1 MFNQQ
6 FKTCI
11 AMKWIIII
19 FLFTSCATVS
29 TIDNMKFAGNDL
41 VIVNIQMNGVN
52 ERFLVDTGSS
62 SSYISTEFLKT
73 KRKFNLNERTS
84 SYASAT
90 SYIEYKTTK
99 VKVTLFGDTYWFNT
113 ISLYALNRSLS
124 NGVIGILGSDFLLR
138 NKLIIDYN
146 KRIIYQSKD

>member
-1 MFNQQ
+1 
-6 FKTCI
+6 
-11 AMKWIIII
+11 MKWILITL
-19 FLFTSCATVS
+19 LFTSCATIS
-29 TIDNMKFAGNDL
+29 TVDNMKFADKEL
-41 VIVNIQMNGVN
+41 IVVNIQLNGVN

-73 KRKFNLNERTS
+73 KRKFNLNERTA

-99 VKVTLFGDTYWFNT
+99 VKVTLFGESYWFNT
-113 ISLYALNRSLS
+113 ISLYALNRSLG
-124 NGVIGILGSDFLLR
+124 NGVIGILGSDFLRR

-146 KRIIYQSKD
+146 KRIIYQSKN

>member
-11 AMKWIIII
+11 AMKWILIMW
-19 FLFTSCATVS
+19 LFTSCATIS
-29 TIDNMKFAGNDL
+29 TVDNMKFADKEL
-41 VIVNIQMNGVN
+41 IVVNIQMNGVN

-73 KRKFNLNERTS
+73 KRKFNLNERTA

-99 VKVTLFGDTYWFNT
+99 VKVTLFGESYWFNT
-113 ISLYALNRSLS
+113 ISLYALNRSLG
-124 NGVIGILGSDFLLR
+124 NGVIGILGSDFLR
-138 NKLIIDYN
+138 KNKLIIDYN
-146 KRIIYQSKD
+146 KREIYQAKD

>member
-1 MFNQQ
+1 MVLHLQLNNN
-6 FKTCI
+6 
-11 AMKWIIII
+11 MKWILIIL
-19 FLFTSCATVS
+19 LFTSCATIS
-29 TIDNMKFAGNDL
+29 TVDNMKFADKEL
-41 VIVNIQMNGVN
+41 IVVNIQLNGIN

-99 VKVTLFGDTYWFNT
+99 VKVTLFGESYWFNT
-113 ISLYALNRSLS
+113 ISLYALNQSLG
-124 NGVIGILGSDFLLR
+124 NGVIGILGSDFLRR

-146 KRIIYQSKD
+146 KRIIYQSKN

>member
-1 MFNQQ
+1 MVLHLQSNNN
-6 FKTCI
+6 
-11 AMKWIIII
+11 MKWIVIIL
-19 FLFTSCATVS
+19 LFTSCATIS
-29 TIDNMKFAGNDL
+29 TVDNMKFADKEL
-41 VIVNIQMNGVN
+41 IVVNIKMNGVN

-73 KRKFNLNERTS
+73 KRKFNLNERTA

-99 VKVTLFGDTYWFNT
+99 VKVTLFGESYWFNT
-113 ISLYALNRSLS
+113 ISLYALNRSLG
-124 NGVIGILGSDFLLR
+124 NGVIGILGSDFLRR

-146 KRIIYQSKD
+146 KRIIYKSKN

>member
-1 MFNQQ
+1 MVLHLQLNNN
-6 FKTCI
+6 
-11 AMKWIIII
+11 MKWIVIIL
-19 FLFTSCATVS
+19 LFTSCATIS
-29 TIDNMKFAGNDL
+29 TVDNMKFADKEL
-41 VIVNIQMNGVN
+41 IVVNIQLNGIN

-99 VKVTLFGDTYWFNT
+99 VKVTLFGESYWFNT
-113 ISLYALNRSLS
+113 ISLYALNRSLG
-124 NGVIGILGSDFLLR
+124 NGVIGILGSDFLRR

-146 KRIIYQSKD
+146 KRIIYKSKN

>member
-1 MFNQQ
+1 MANFRYMC
-6 FKTCI
+6 TVLVYI
-11 AMKWIIII
+11 
-19 FLFTSCATVS
+19 LLSSCATVS
-29 TIDNMKFAGNDL
+29 TVDNMKFAGNDL
-41 VIVNIQMNGVN
+41 VIVNIQMNGIN

-73 KRKFNLNERTS
+73 KRKFNLSERTV

-113 ISLYALNRSLS
+113 MSLYALNRSLG
-124 NGVIGILGSDFLLR
+124 NGVVGILGSDFLRR

>member
-1 MFNQQ
+1 
-6 FKTCI
+6 
-11 AMKWIIII
+11 MKWILITL
-19 FLFTSCATVS
+19 LFTSCATIS
-29 TIDNMKFAGNDL
+29 TVDNMKFADKEL
-41 VIVNIQMNGVN
+41 IVVNIQLNGIN

-73 KRKFNLNERTS
+73 KRKFNLNERTA

-99 VKVTLFGDTYWFNT
+99 VKVTLFGESYWFNT
-113 ISLYALNRSLS
+113 ISLYALNRSIDFP
-124 NGVIGILGSDFLLR
+124 VVGILGSDFLRR

>member
-1 MFNQQ
+1 
-6 FKTCI
+6 
-11 AMKWIIII
+11 MKWIVIIL
-19 FLFTSCATVS
+19 LFTSCATIS
-29 TIDNMKFAGNDL
+29 TVDNMKFADKEL
-41 VIVNIQMNGVN
+41 IVVNIQMNGIN

-73 KRKFNLNERTS
+73 KRKFNLNERTA

-90 SYIEYKTTK
+90 SYIEYNTTK
-99 VKVTLFGDTYWFNT
+99 VKVTLFGESYWFNT
-113 ISLYALNRSLS
+113 ISLYALNRSLG
-124 NGVIGILGSDFLLR
+124 NGVIGILGSDFLRR

>member
-1 MFNQQ
+1 
-6 FKTCI
+6 
-11 AMKWIIII
+11 MKWIVIVL
-19 FLFTSCATVS
+19 LFTSCATIS
-29 TIDNMKFAGNDL
+29 TVDNMKFADKEL
-41 VIVNIQMNGVN
+41 IVVNIQMNGIN

-99 VKVTLFGDTYWFNT
+99 VKVTLFGESYWFNT
-113 ISLYALNRSLS
+113 ISLYALNRSLG
-124 NGVIGILGSDFLLR
+124 NGVIGILGSDFLR
-138 NKLIIDYN
+138 GNKLIIDYN
-146 KRIIYQSKD
+146 RREIYQVKD

>member
-1 MFNQQ
+1 
-6 FKTCI
+6 
-11 AMKWIIII
+11 MKWIVIIL
-19 FLFTSCATVS
+19 LFTSCATIS
-29 TIDNMKFAGNDL
+29 TVDNMKFADKEL
-41 VIVNIQMNGVN
+41 IVVNIQMNGIN

-73 KRKFNLNERTS
+73 KRKFNLNERTA

-99 VKVTLFGDTYWFNT
+99 VKVTLFGESYWFNT
-113 ISLYALNRSLS
+113 ISLYALNRSLG
-124 NGVIGILGSDFLLR
+124 NGVIGILGSDFLRR

-146 KRIIYQSKD
+146 KREIYQSKD

>member
-1 MFNQQ
+1 
-6 FKTCI
+6 
-11 AMKWIIII
+11 MKWIFILL
-19 FLFTSCATVS
+19 LFISCAPVS
-29 TIDNMKFAGNDL
+29 TVDNMKFVDKEL
-41 VIVNIQMNGVN
+41 IVVNIQLNGIN

-73 KRKFNLNERTS
+73 KRKFNLNERTA

-99 VKVTLFGDTYWFNT
+99 VKVTLFGESYWFNT
-113 ISLYALNRSLS
+113 ISLYALNRSLG
-124 NGVIGILGSDFLLR
+124 NGVIGILGSDFLRR

-146 KRIIYQSKD
+146 KRIIYQSKN

>member
-1 MFNQQ
+1 
-6 FKTCI
+6 
-11 AMKWIIII
+11 MKWILIIL
-19 FLFTSCATVS
+19 LFTSCATIS
-29 TIDNMKFAGNDL
+29 TVDNMKFADKEL
-41 VIVNIQMNGVN
+41 IVVNIQLNGIN

-73 KRKFNLNERTS
+73 KRKFNLNERTA

-99 VKVTLFGDTYWFNT
+99 VKVTLFGESYRFNT
-113 ISLYALNRSLS
+113 ISLYALNRSLG
-124 NGVIGILGSDFLLR
+124 NGVIGILGYDFLRR

-146 KRIIYQSKD
+146 RREIYQAKD

>member
-1 MFNQQ
+1 
-6 FKTCI
+6 
-11 AMKWIIII
+11 MKWILIML
-19 FLFTSCATVS
+19 LFTSCATVS
-29 TIDNMKFAGNDL
+29 TVGNMKFADKEL
-41 VIVNIQMNGVN
+41 IVVNIQMNGIN

-73 KRKFNLNERTS
+73 KRKFNLNERTA

-90 SYIEYKTTK
+90 SYVEYKTTK

-113 ISLYALNRSLS
+113 ISLYALNRSLG
-124 NGVIGILGSDFLLR
+124 NGVIGILGSDFLRR

>member
-1 MFNQQ
+1 MRLILF
-6 FKTCI
+6 I
-11 AMKWIIII
+11 L
-19 FLFTSCATVS
+19 LFTSCATTS
-29 TIDNMKFAGNDL
+29 TVDNMKFADKEL
-41 VIVNIQMNGVN
+41 IVVSIPINGIN

-99 VKVTLFGDTYWFNT
+99 VKVTLFGESYWFNT
-113 ISLYALNRSLS
+113 ISLYALNKSLG
-124 NGVIGILGSDFLLR
+124 NGVIGILGSDFIRR

-146 KRIIYQSKD
+146 KKMIYQSKN

>member
-113 ISLYALNRSLS
+113 ISLYALNRSLG
-124 NGVIGILGSDFLLR
+124 NGVIGILGSDFLRR

-146 KRIIYQSKD
+146 KRIIYQSKN

>member
-73 KRKFNLNERTS
+73 KRKFNLSERTA

-124 NGVIGILGSDFLLR
+124 NGVIGILGSDFLR
-138 NKLIIDYN
+138 KNKLIIDYN
-146 KRIIYQSKD
+146 KRIIYQSKN

>member
-1 MFNQQ
+1 MVLHLQPNNN
-6 FKTCI
+6 
-11 AMKWIIII
+11 MKWILIML
-19 FLFTSCATVS
+19 LFTSCATIS
-29 TIDNMKFAGNDL
+29 TVDNMKFADKEL
-41 VIVNIQMNGVN
+41 IVVNIQMNGIN

-73 KRKFNLNERTS
+73 KRKFNLNERTA

-99 VKVTLFGDTYWFNT
+99 VKVTLFGESYWFNT
-113 ISLYALNRSLS
+113 ISLYALNRSLG
-124 NGVIGILGSDFLLR
+124 NGVIGILGSDFLRR

-146 KRIIYQSKD
+146 KRIIYKSKN

>member
-1 MFNQQ
+1 
-6 FKTCI
+6 
-11 AMKWIIII
+11 MKWILII
-19 FLFTSCATVS
+19 LLLTSCAAVS
-29 TIDNMKFAGNDL
+29 TVDNMKFANKEL
-41 VIVNIQMNGVN
+41 IVVNIQLNGIN

-99 VKVTLFGDTYWFNT
+99 VKVTLFGESYWFNT
-113 ISLYALNRSLS
+113 ISLYALNQSLG
-124 NGVIGILGSDFLLR
+124 NGVIGILGSDFLRR

>member
-1 MFNQQ
+1 
-6 FKTCI
+6 
-11 AMKWIIII
+11 MKWIFILL
-19 FLFTSCATVS
+19 LFISCAPVS
-29 TIDNMKFAGNDL
+29 TVDNMKFVDKEL
-41 VIVNIQMNGVN
+41 IVVNIQLNGIN

-73 KRKFNLNERTS
+73 KRKFNLNERTA

-99 VKVTLFGDTYWFNT
+99 VKVTLFGESYWFNT
-113 ISLYALNRSLS
+113 ISLYALIRSLG
-124 NGVIGILGSDFLLR
+124 NGVIGILGSDFLRR

-146 KRIIYQSKD
+146 KRIIYQSKN

>member
-1 MFNQQ
+1 
-6 FKTCI
+6 
-11 AMKWIIII
+11 MKLIIII

-73 KRKFNLNERTS
+73 KRKFNLSERTA

-90 SYIEYKTTK
+90 SYIEYNTTK
-99 VKVTLFGDTYWFNT
+99 VKMTLFGYTYWFNT
-113 ISLYALNRSLS
+113 ISLYALNRSLG
-124 NGVIGILGSDFLLR
+124 NGVIGILGSDFLRR

-146 KRIIYQSKD
+146 KKMIYQSKD

>member
-73 KRKFNLNERTS
+73 KRKFNLSERTA
-84 SYASAT
+84 SYASAA
-90 SYIEYKTTK
+90 SYIEYNTTK
-99 VKVTLFGDTYWFNT
+99 VKMTLFGYTYWFNT

-124 NGVIGILGSDFLLR
+124 NGVIGILGCDFLR
-138 NKLIIDYN
+138 KNKLIIDYN
-146 KRIIYQSKD
+146 KREIYQAKD

>member
-1 MFNQQ
+1 MVLHLQPNNN
-6 FKTCI
+6 
-11 AMKWIIII
+11 MKWILIML
-19 FLFTSCATVS
+19 LFTSCATIS
-29 TIDNMKFAGNDL
+29 TVDSMKFADKEL
-41 VIVNIQMNGVN
+41 IVVNIQLNGIN

-99 VKVTLFGDTYWFNT
+99 VKVTLFGESYWFNT
-113 ISLYALNRSLS
+113 ISLYALNRSLG
-124 NGVIGILGSDFLLR
+124 NGVIGILGSDFLRR

-146 KRIIYQSKD
+146 KRIIYQSKN

>member
-1 MFNQQ
+1 
-6 FKTCI
+6 
-11 AMKWIIII
+11 MKLILIVL
-19 FLFTSCATVS
+19 LFTSCATIS
-29 TIDNMKFAGNDL
+29 TVDNMKFADKEL
-41 VIVNIQMNGVN
+41 IVVNIQMNGVN

-73 KRKFNLNERTS
+73 KRKFNLNERTA

-99 VKVTLFGDTYWFNT
+99 VKVTLFKESYWFNT
-113 ISLYALNRSLS
+113 ISLYALNQSLG
-124 NGVIGILGSDFLLR
+124 NGVIGILGSDFLRR

>member
-1 MFNQQ
+1 
-6 FKTCI
+6 
-11 AMKWIIII
+11 MKWILIIL
-19 FLFTSCATVS
+19 LFTSCATIS
-29 TIDNMKFAGNDL
+29 TVDNMKFADEEL
-41 VIVNIQMNGVN
+41 IVVNIQLNGIN

-99 VKVTLFGDTYWFNT
+99 VKVTLFGESYWFNT
-113 ISLYALNRSLS
+113 ISLYALNRSLG
-124 NGVIGILGSDFLLR
+124 NGVIGILGSDFLRR

>member
-1 MFNQQ
+1 
-6 FKTCI
+6 
-11 AMKWIIII
+11 
-19 FLFTSCATVS
+19 
-29 TIDNMKFAGNDL
+29 
-41 VIVNIQMNGVN
+41 MNGVN

-73 KRKFNLNERTS
+73 KRKFNLNEKAA

-99 VKVTLFGDTYWFNT
+99 VKVTLFGESYWFNT
-113 ISLYALNRSLS
+113 ISLYALNRSLG
-124 NGVIGILGSDFLLR
+124 NGVIGILGSDFLRR

-146 KRIIYQSKD
+146 KRIIYQSNN

>member
-6 FKTCI
+6 LKTYI

-19 FLFTSCATVS
+19 LLFTSCS
-29 TIDNMKFAGNDL
+29 TISTVDNMKFTSKEL
-41 VIVNIQMNGVN
+41 VIVNIPMNGVN

-62 SSYISTEFLKT
+62 SCYISTEFLKT
-73 KRKFNLNERTS
+73 KRCFNLNERTA

-99 VKVTLFGDTYWFNT
+99 VKVTLFGESYWFNT
-113 ISLYALNRSLS
+113 ISLYALNQSLG
-124 NGVIGILGSDFLLR
+124 NGVIGILGSDFIRR

-146 KRIIYQSKD
+146 RREIYQTKD